1 MENIEAL
8 RSNRWRVLRIYQIA
22 SAISAGGLTLASA
35 SVVMINTHGN
45 LRTTYLL
52 LSLWAY
58 ISFPANLIC
67 LLFGWDWSETN
78 LLFGVPLRQSVVAA
92 VVNAL
97 IGLFIGTII
106 GFVLRIRRRKI

>member
-1 MENIEAL
+1 MENIEVL
-8 RSNRWRVLRIYQIA
+8 KSNRWRALRICQIA
-22 SAISAGGLTLASA
+22 SAIAAGVLTVASA

-58 ISFPANLIC
+58 LSFPANLIC

-78 LLFGVPLRQSVVAA
+78 LLYGVPLSQSVVAA
-92 VVNAL
+92 AVNVL
-97 IGLFIGTII
+97 LGLFIGTII
-106 GFVLRIRRRKI
+106 GLVLATRRRKI